1 MATIFIVDD
10 DQAIGEMLSLV
21 LENEGFQTVTCLDG
35 LRAVEMFPIV
45 KPDLILLDV
54 MLPEMSG
61 FDVLKKL
68 RQNKIT
74 TPIIMLT
81 ALSLIH
87 I

>member
-54 MLPEMSG
+54 MLSPG
-61 FDVLKKL
+61 LYPPRAG
-68 RQNKIT
+68 RQGGG
-74 TPIIMLT
+74 PPHQSYL
-81 ALSLIH
+81 
-87 I
+87 